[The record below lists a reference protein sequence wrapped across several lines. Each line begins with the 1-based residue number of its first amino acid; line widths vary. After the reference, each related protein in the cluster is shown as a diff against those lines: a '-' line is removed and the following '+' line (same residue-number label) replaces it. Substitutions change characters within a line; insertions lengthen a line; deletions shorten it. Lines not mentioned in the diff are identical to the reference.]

1 MTRLTL
7 LLPWTAAG
15 GSGSAHATAAAV
27 AERAPWL
34 EAHPVEVEPLA
45 PGTAP
50 LALAGL
56 TAAGAGSTLMWSGPA
71 VLDPCHLH
79 AELLLWRP
87 GPAALGVAA
96 PADLP
101 WAVLQ
106 RQLALPAWE
115 GGTAPGLDLALLWAP
130 DASALAA
137 LWRDTATLIRPLLA
151 EHDTAKLLTAAFAL
165 TLQRL
170 APQRRLDPGSCQLPR
185 GLAPTLPQPLPPLT
199 LSQAIWES
207 DQPSEALFALAEAA
221 LTHEPPSLAAMAQ
234 AVEAAAMLRQPP
246 LLTGLWQRLDDLPPS
261 PYIFGLR
268 LRLWLASGRSL
279 PWPDWAGGGDP
290 LALPATLPEADRLL
304 LAQAVQAGHLQH
316 RGLLGAVFETLPP
329 EQRRLH
335 RLRNPN
341 NSPAGPLAGL
351 APRLNQL
358 SPDQQVALKRCYATA
373 PPSLRRPAFPWY
385 SAEAAEPKQVE
396 GLIDRIAAAL
406 ASGTGFSVLRL
417 GDGEALF
424 LDGRRPC
431 LGGATTNG
439 TTSPDLVSTN
449 GLLPLDLHEGLQ
461 QRFLEAV
468 EAASVIGIPDLG
480 QCLDGPEHYGLVAAT
495 LARLLPGRRLETL
508 TARLLPGGSHL
519 HLFLLAA
526 GAFERPPFL
535 KVHGVIGP
543 ELPAGLAGSCRWQ
556 SIPGEK
562 GKHQL
567 STGPAHYP
575 QVYDETLAWIAREAG
590 PGRLFLVGAGLLGKI
605 YGQAIQQ
612 RGGVAVDVGSVLDLC
627 SGSGVTRGESRLQ
640 PYLLP
645 MAARAFRQP
654 G

>member
-15 GSGSAHATAAAV
+15 GSGSALATAAAV

-34 EAHPVEVEPLA
+34 EAHPVEVEPPA
-45 PGTAP
+45 PGTAS

-56 TAAGAGSTLMWSGPA
+56 VAAGAGPALVWSGA
-71 VLDPCHLH
+71 ATLDPCHLH

-87 GPAALGVAA
+87 GPAALGLAA

-101 WAVLQ
+101 WTTLQ
-106 RQLALPAWE
+106 RQLALPDWE
-115 GGTAPGLDLALLWAP
+115 GGSAPGLDLSLLWAP

-137 LWRDTATLIRPLLA
+137 LWRDTAALITPLLA
-151 EHDTAKLLTAAFAL
+151 DHDSADLLTAAFAL

-185 GLAPTLPQPLPPLT
+185 GLAPALPLPPLT

-207 DQPSEALFALAEAA
+207 DQPSEALVALAEAA
-221 LTHEPPSLAAMAQ
+221 LTQEPPSLAAMAQ

-261 PYIFGLR
+261 PYTFGLR

-304 LAQAVQAGHLQH
+304 LAQAVQAGHLRH
-316 RGLLGAVFETLPP
+316 RGLLSAVFDVLPR

-335 RLRNPN
+335 RLRNRN
-341 NSPAGPLAGL
+341 NSPAGPLAGVAAL
-351 APRLNQL
+351 VSQL
-358 SPDQQVALKRCYATA
+358 SPEQRVALKRCYATA
-373 PPSLRRPAFPWY
+373 PPSLRIPAFPWY
-385 SAEAAEPKQVE
+385 SADAADPRVVRDLV
-396 GLIDRIAAAL
+396 GRIAAAL
-406 ASGTGFSVLRL
+406 AAGTGFSVLRL

-439 TTSPDLVSTN
+439 ETSPDLLPTN
-449 GLLPLDLHEGLQ
+449 GLLPTEAYDGMR
-461 QRFLEAV
+461 QRFLQAI
-468 EAASVIGIPDLG
+468 EAASVIGLPDLG
-480 QCLDGPEHYGLVAAT
+480 QCLDGPGHYGLVAAT
-495 LARLLPGRRLETL
+495 LAGLLPGHRLETL
-508 TARLLPGGSHL
+508 APRLLPGGSHL

-535 KVHGVIGP
+535 DVHGVIGP
-543 ELPAGLAGSCRWQ
+543 WLPAGLAGRCRWQ
-556 SIPGEK
+556 PIPGEK
-562 GKHQL
+562 GKHPL
-567 STGPAHYP
+567 TTGPAHYP
-575 QVYDETLAWIAREAG
+575 RVYNETLAWIARESG

-627 SGSGVTRGESRLQ
+627 SGSTVTRGESRLQ
-640 PYLLP
+640 PFLLP
-645 MAARAFRQP
+645 LAERAFCQP
-654 G
+654 S